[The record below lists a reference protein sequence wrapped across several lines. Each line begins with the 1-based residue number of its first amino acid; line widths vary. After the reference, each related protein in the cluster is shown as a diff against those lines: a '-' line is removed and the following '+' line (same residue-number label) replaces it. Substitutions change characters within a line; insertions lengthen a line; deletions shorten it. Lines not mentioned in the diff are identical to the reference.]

1 MLSKLL
7 YKVFKLPNLMNME
20 ISTPKNY
27 KATLIFIH
35 GIGVSRL
42 MWSRVEREFKKD
54 CQIIKVDLL
63 GFGDSKASEWL
74 KYSLEDQARSLFL
87 TLFKN
92 NKLINFK
99 PVIIIGHSMGTL
111 VATEFASRYKPLVS
125 ELVLI
130 SPPIYLRRS
139 NLKEK
144 FLRSSYQTMLN
155 NDQLLATAFK
165 IGKIFYGYTSNMKP
179 HSRQAFAKSLRTAII
194 KQDTFAKLATLKI
207 PAHIIYGVLD
217 PLIVADNFLPL
228 RDINDKITIES
239 TLAMHQVR
247 YFLAKKAIKRLKTIL
262 KK

>member
-1 MLSKLL
+1 
-7 YKVFKLPNLMNME
+7 MNME

-155 NDQLLATAFK
+155 NLTD
-165 IGKIFYGYTSNMKP
+165 
-179 HSRQAFAKSLRTAII
+179 RKS
-194 KQDTFAKLATLKI
+194 
-207 PAHIIYGVLD
+207 V
-217 PLIVADNFLPL
+217 V
-228 RDINDKITIES
+228 
-239 TLAMHQVR
+239 
-247 YFLAKKAIKRLKTIL
+247 
-262 KK
+262 